1 MIPILFRS
9 LPLAIL
15 LGVAA
20 CPNTQPY
27 SYYDRPG
34 AWKPTDANDAN
45 LRAMIANPG
54 DLAQGAAADGSRGNA
69 ASRPVKR
76 LLTDTVRPLPSNS
89 ASGIYG
95 VCSQQSSGSSD
106 ASTQ

>member
-1 MIPILFRS
+1 MIPILFRAV
-9 LPLAIL
+9 PLAVL
-15 LGVAA
+15 LSLAA
-20 CPNTQPY
+20 CSNTQPY

-34 AWKPTDANDAN
+34 TWKPTDANDAN

-54 DLAQGAAADGSRGNA
+54 DLAQGAAASGSRGA
-69 ASRPVKR
+69 TRPVKR

-95 VCSQQSSGSSD
+95 VSSQQSSGSSD